1 MRTVLLMKKP
11 ASPAASQTNSSTHIG
26 DGEQPNE
33 RARRSKPK
41 MAGDGD
47 PAGGPGL
54 YLVATPIGNAGD
66 ISRRALDLLA
76 RADIVACEDTR
87 VTAKLFA
94 IHGIKAP
101 LIAYH
106 EHNAERMRPILI
118 EHLEN
123 GETVALVSDAGTPLI
138 SDPGYKLVRDV
149 VAAGL
154 PMTALPGA
162 SAVLT
167 ALVLSGLPTNRFL
180 FAGFLPAKQVAR
192 RRELTELVS
201 LKASLVFLESKQ
213 RLARTLAD
221 MAEVLGPRPA
231 AVARELT
238 KMFEE
243 VRRAPLSALADHY
256 AQAGPPKG
264 EVTIVVGPPDGIGDG
279 EPPEALLD
287 AALTDALTQAPVSAA
302 ARQVAGDLG
311 LPRKLVYVRALALKK
326 SRAED
331 EPS

>member
-1 MRTVLLMKKP
+1 
-11 ASPAASQTNSSTHIG
+11 
-26 DGEQPNE
+26 
-33 RARRSKPK
+33 
-41 MAGDGD
+41 MAGDRD
-47 PAGGPGL
+47 PAGSPGL

-66 ISRRALDLLA
+66 ISQRALDLLA

-101 LIAYH
+101 LVAYH
-106 EHNAERMRPILI
+106 EHNAERMRPLLI
-118 EHLEN
+118 ERLER
-123 GETVALVSDAGTPLI
+123 GQTVALVSDAGTPLI

-149 VAAGL
+149 VAAAL
-154 PMTALPGA
+154 PVTALPGA

-180 FAGFLPAKQVAR
+180 FAGFLPAKQIAR
-192 RRELTELVS
+192 RRELAELAS

-213 RLARTLAD
+213 RLARTLTD
-221 MAEVLGPRPA
+221 MADVLGPRPA

-264 EVTIVVGPPDGIGDG
+264 EVTIVVGPPEDAGAGD
-279 EPPEALLD
+279 PPEALLEG
-287 AALTDALTQAPVSAA
+287 ALNDALAQAPVSVA
-302 ARQVAGDLG
+302 ARQVAADLG
-311 LPRKLVYVRALALKK
+311 LPRKLVYARALALKK
-326 SRAED
+326 SRADD